1 MWSSQERQGHHPLI
15 PQMSKPRK
23 DQRSQGICPGL
34 HSQGRA
40 EQGFESGPAWC
51 PTRKLIHLRRAAL
64 GAPCPGGGVSVD
76 TREHHVPRETWT
88 EGFRGPLDGRKA
100 CGGRS
105 GRDQGPGPCLHPC
118 SPSGF
123 HGLEREAGPGRD
135 PETPCGGQGSCGVA
149 ETPPTRRRAHP
160 HLLLFSSRSGA
171 PFSHAWAG
179 FCWRVCALLPGL
191 LLSRRASGHRVFT
204 DAPRWAERISRS
216 SRLLFRLRVC
226 LRDRGR
232 PFPLI
237 ALLSSAS
244 PPAWGRP
251 GMP

>member
-51 PTRKLIHLRRAAL
+51 PTRKLIHPRRAAL

-76 TREHHVPRETWT
+76 TRGHHVPRETWT
-88 EGFRGPLDGRKA
+88 EGFRGPLDGCKA

-149 ETPPTRRRAHP
+149 ETPPTQRRAHP

-171 PFSHAWAG
+171 PFPTPGPGSAG
-179 FCWRVCALLPGL
+179 VCAHCFLGCCSLEGRQATVFSL
-191 LLSRRASGHRVFT
+191 TRRAGQNGFH
-204 DAPRWAERISRS
+204 A
-216 SRLLFRLRVC
+216 
-226 LRDRGR
+226 
-232 PFPLI
+232 
-237 ALLSSAS
+237 
-244 PPAWGRP
+244 RP
-251 GMP
+251 GCCFGSAFA